1 MGLGSHMVEAII
13 REHLHR
19 PIAGDVLTIGRQTI
33 YYDAA
38 DLVSVLQDHGVTNI
52 DRSLIEIDRSTIDRK
67 GGHEGKLLVT
77 DRSLFRVL
85 GSRKV
90 AALDHSDYED
100 ADVIHDLKY
109 PLPEHLEA
117 IADFI
122 VDGSTLD
129 NVFAPSVVLQN
140 YARLLRPGGRLLMT
154 NAFSPYDSA
163 YAIMP
168 PLWYVDY
175 FVVNGF
181 AACHAYVLVYMEGE
195 QKTEDNVFV
204 LDLDHLYEAKRH
216 MPRFISPHHMV
227 TVIFAEKAPQ
237 STSDVL
243 PNQQDYRSAKEW
255 DSYLANLDAMRRNNR
270 HLLVRSHSPNRFT
283 PCDGHRFVDTN
294 FVAV

>member
-1 MGLGSHMVEAII
+1 MGLGSHIVEAIV

-33 YYDAA
+33 YYDTA
-38 DLVSVLQDHGVTNI
+38 DLISVLRDHGVTNI
-52 DRSLIEIDRSTIDRK
+52 DESLIEIDSSTIDRK
-67 GGHEGKLLVT
+67 GGHEGKQLIT

-85 GSRKV
+85 GARKV

-109 PLPEHLEA
+109 PLPERLEE

-129 NVFAPSVVLQN
+129 NVFTPSVVLQN
-140 YARLLRPGGRLLMT
+140 YARLLRPGGRLLMI
-154 NAFSPYDSA
+154 NAFSPYDTA
-163 YAIMP
+163 YVIMP

-181 AACHAYVLVYMEGE
+181 TACHAYILMYVV
-195 QKTEDNVFV
+195 DNVFV
-204 LDLDHLYEAKRH
+204 LDLNHLYEAKRH

-227 TVIFAEKAPQ
+227 TIILAEKGPR
-237 STSDVL
+237 STTDLL

-270 HLLVRSHSPNRFT
+270 HLLVRSRSPNRFT
-283 PCDGHRFVDTN
+283 PPDGHRFVDEN
-294 FVAV
+294 FRAV